1 MKILVIDGQGGGMG
15 RAIVEQLR
23 AALIKAEIVAVGT
36 NSIASSTMLNAK
48 PDAVATGENAVI
60 VNCRDADYIIG
71 PLGIIVADA
80 LHGEISPA
88 IALAIGQSTARRI
101 LLPVSRCNTYVVG
114 TGDFLLSDMVRRAV
128 ELVEKDLSPTKSP
141 PRKVDS

>member
-15 RAIVEQLR
+15 HAIVEQLR
-23 AALIKAEIVAVGT
+23 TAQINAEIIAVGT
-36 NSIASSTMLNAK
+36 NSIATSTMLSAK
-48 PDAVATGENAVI
+48 PDAGAIGENAVI

-88 IALAIGQSTARRI
+88 IALAIGQSAAKKI
-101 LLPVSRCNTYVVG
+101 LLPVSRCNTYIVG
-114 TGDFLLSDMVRRAV
+114 TGDILLSDMVRRAV
-128 ELVEKDLSPTKSP
+128 EFIEHA
-141 PRKVDS
+141 

>member
-23 AALIKAEIVAVGT
+23 TAQINAEIIAVGT
-36 NSIASSTMLNAK
+36 NSIATSTMLSAK
-48 PDAVATGENAVI
+48 PDAGATGENAVI
-60 VNCRDADYIIG
+60 VNCRDADCIIG

-88 IALAIGQSTARRI
+88 IAVAIGQSAAKKI
-101 LLPVSRCNTYVVG
+101 LLPVSRCNTYIVG
-114 TGDFLLSDMVRRAV
+114 TGDILLSDMVRRAV
-128 ELVEKDLSPTKSP
+128 EFIEHA
-141 PRKVDS
+141 

>member
-1 MKILVIDGQGGGMG
+1 MKILVRDGQGGGMG

-23 AALIKAEIVAVGT
+23 AAEIVAVGT

-128 ELVEKDLSPTKSP
+128 ELVEKDLSPTP
-141 PRKVDS
+141 GTA

>member
-88 IALAIGQSTARRI
+88 IALEIG
-101 LLPVSRCNTYVVG
+101 
-114 TGDFLLSDMVRRAV
+114 RASCRERV
-128 ELVEKDLSPTKSP
+128 
-141 PRKVDS
+141 